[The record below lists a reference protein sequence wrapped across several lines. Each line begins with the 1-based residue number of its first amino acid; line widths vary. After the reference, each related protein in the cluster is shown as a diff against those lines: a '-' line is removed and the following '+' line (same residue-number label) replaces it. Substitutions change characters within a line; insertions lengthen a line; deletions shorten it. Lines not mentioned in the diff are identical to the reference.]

1 MDETSTSSSSSVR
14 GEPVEPHCVSPDS
27 YPWRGDITSEHA
39 NYDETKIG
47 ATSAVG
53 CFPRGASAFGVEE
66 MAGNVWE
73 WQSDAWHENYDGA
86 PDDGSVWKILGDK
99 KVKVLRGGSWN
110 NLYQNYCRSACRRR
124 LDPDNQVNCGGC
136 RVVAVLAR
144 TE

>member
-1 MDETSTSSSSSVR
+1 MDETSTSSSVR

-27 YPWRGDITSEHA
+27 YPWRGDITPEHA

-86 PDDGSVWKILGDK
+86 PNDGSIWDDLGDEK
-99 KVKVLRGGSWN
+99 TKVLRGGSWN
-110 NLYQNYCRSACRRR
+110 NSPDLCRSAYRSRS
-124 LDPDNQVNCGGC
+124 DPDNRSSSRGC